1 MRNKHNKLQQEV
13 TALDL
18 AVKMLRAENEGMRRS
33 VVTLKKALQAPLAL
47 WESHWFESLPKAEQ
61 ELIDKAARTIA
72 SAFKPVPPTVIH
84 QTVTSNT
91 SATPVKAISKTVVKP
106 VKKTRKRSS
115 TKNSNARWTASDD
128 KNLMRMVKAKET
140 KTHMAMVMGR
150 SVSAVEQRIKILKA
164 GK

>member
-1 MRNKHNKLQQEV
+1 MRNKHSKLQQEV

-33 VVTLKKALQAPLAL
+33 VVTLKQALNAPLAL
-47 WESHWFESLPKAEQ
+47 WESHWYESLPKHEQ
-61 ELIDKAARTIA
+61 ELITKTARNIA
-72 SAFKPVPPTVIH
+72 SALKPAPIVNNTI
-84 QTVTSNT
+84 T
-91 SATPVKAISKTVVKP
+91 SATPVKAISKTTVKP
-106 VKKTRKRSS
+106 VKKTRQRSN

-140 KTHMAMVMGR
+140 KSHMAMVMGR
-150 SVSAVEQRIKILKA
+150 SIGAVEQRIKILKA

>member
-1 MRNKHNKLQQEV
+1 MRNKHSKLQQEV

-33 VVTLKKALQAPLAL
+33 VVTLKKALNAPLAL
-47 WESHWFESLPKAEQ
+47 WESHWYEGLPKAEQ

-91 SATPVKAISKTVVKP
+91 PAKKTVKP
-106 VKKTRKRSS
+106 IKQTRKRSNAP
-115 TKNSNARWTASDD
+115 KSNARWTPQQD
-128 KNLMRMVKAKET
+128 KQLLRMVKAKKT
-140 KTHMAMVMGR
+140 KAQMALAFGR
-150 SVSAVEQRIKILKA
+150 STGAVEQRIKILKA